1 MTDDKK
7 PRYFEELHLPEPL
20 VRGIKDAGFERL
32 TPIQQRTLPPALAGH
47 DVAGQA
53 QTGTGKTAAFLLAL
67 FNRLLT
73 HEPGAERRPTQP
85 RALIV
90 APTRELAIQIHRD
103 AVNLGRH
110 SDLRIAVVYG
120 GAGYD
125 AQKKRLAEGVDVLI
139 GTPGRLIDFFH
150 QHLYDLKAAEVAVL
164 DEADRMF
171 DLGFIRDIRFLLRRL
186 PPPEKRLTML
196 YSATLSYRVMELA
209 HEHMREPELVRIDP
223 EQVTAASVTERL
235 YFPSMEEKPAL
246 LVGLMRTLRP
256 ERAMVFVNTKR
267 TADYLG
273 RLLKENGFSARILSG
288 DVAQK
293 KRLTTLASFENG
305 DTDVLVT
312 TDVASRGL
320 HIPAVSHVFNYD
332 LPQDREDYVHR
343 IGRTGRAGAS
353 GEAIAFVC
361 ENYAFSLP
369 DIESYIGHEI
379 PREFDHAGLL
389 AEVTQPPPAPRRKS
403 APRRGG
409 GGGGGGRRRSSRR
422 QGGGGGPRHKN

>member
-1 MTDDKK
+1 MTEQENPK
-7 PRYFEELHLPEPL
+7 YFEALHLPEPL
-20 VRGIKDAGFERL
+20 ARGVAEAGFERL

-67 FNRLLT
+67 FNQLMT
-73 HEPGAERRPTQP
+73 HEPALGRRPTQP
-85 RALIV
+85 RALVV

-110 SDLRIAVVYG
+110 TGLRIAVVYG

-139 GTPGRLIDFFH
+139 GTPGRLIDFFR
-150 QHLYDLKAAEVAVL
+150 QHLYDLKAADVAVL

-171 DLGFIRDIRFLLRRL
+171 DLGFIKDIRFLLRRL

-209 HEHMREPELVRIDP
+209 YEHMRNPQLVRIDP
-223 EQVTAASVTERL
+223 EQVTAPSVEEKL
-235 YFPSMEEKPAL
+235 YFPSMEEKPRL
-246 LVGLMRTLRP
+246 LVGLMHNLKP
-256 ERAMVFVNTKR
+256 ERSMVFVNTKR

-273 RLLKENGFSARILSG
+273 RLLKANGFAARILSG

-293 KRLTTLASFENG
+293 KRLTTLAAFENG
-305 DTDVLVT
+305 EINVLVT

-361 ENYAFSLP
+361 ETYAFSLP
-369 DIESYIGHEI
+369 DIEQYIGHEI
-379 PREFDHAGLL
+379 PRDFDHADLL
-389 AEVTQPPPAPRRKS
+389 AEIEKPPPAPRRKGS
-403 APRRGG
+403 VRRGG
-409 GGGGGGRRRSSRR
+409 RRPSDGHHKRNSRPRR
-422 QGGGGGPRHKN
+422 QK

>member
-1 MTDDKK
+1 MTEDKN
-7 PRYFEELHLPEPL
+7 PIFFEQLHLPEPL

-32 TPIQQRTLPPALAGH
+32 TPIQQRTLPPALEGH

-73 HEPGAERRPTQP
+73 REPPPGRKPTQP
-85 RALIV
+85 RALVV

-103 AVNLGRH
+103 AANLGSH
-110 SDLRIAVVYG
+110 SGLRIAVVYG

-125 AQKKRLAEGVDVLI
+125 AQKKHLADGVDVLI
-139 GTPGRLIDFFH
+139 GTPGRLIDFFR
-150 QHLYDLKAAEVAVL
+150 QHLYDLKMAEVAVL

-171 DLGFIRDIRFLLRRL
+171 DLGFIKDIRFLLRRL
-186 PPPEKRLTML
+186 PPPDKRLTML

-209 HEHMREPELVRIDP
+209 HEHMRAPEFVRIDP

-246 LVGLMRTLRP
+246 LVGLMRTLVP
-256 ERAMVFVNTKR
+256 ERSMVFVNTKR

-273 RLLKENGFSARILSG
+273 RLLKTNGFSARILSG

-293 KRLTTLASFENG
+293 KRLTTLAAFESG
-305 DTDVLVT
+305 DINVLVT

-332 LPQDREDYVHR
+332 LPQDAEDYVHR

-369 DIESYIGHEI
+369 DIERYIGHEI
-379 PREFDHAGLL
+379 PREFDHEDLL
-389 AEVTQPPPAPRRKS
+389 FEVTQPPPAPRRKS
-403 APRRGG
+403 GPRRQ
-409 GGGGGGRRRSSRR
+409 GGGGGGRRRSNRR
-422 QGGGGGPRHKN
+422 QGGGGGPRHQR

>member
-1 MTDDKK
+1 LTQSKN
-7 PRYFEELHLPEPL
+7 PRYFEELQLHKALL
-20 VRGIKDAGFERL
+20 QGVNDAGFERL
-32 TPIQQRTLPPALAGH
+32 TPIQQRTLPPALDGH

-73 HEPGAERRPTQP
+73 REPPPGRRSNQP
-85 RALIV
+85 RALVV

-103 AVNLGRH
+103 AVNLGH
-110 SDLRIAVVYG
+110 HTGLRIAVVYG
-120 GAGYD
+120 GAGYE
-125 AQKKRLAEGVDVLI
+125 AQKKHLADGVDVLI
-139 GTPGRLIDFFH
+139 GTPGRLIDFFR
-150 QHLYDLKAAEVAVL
+150 QHLYDLRMAEVAVL

-186 PPPEKRLTML
+186 PAPEDRLTML

-209 HEHMREPELVRIDP
+209 HEHMRAPEFVRIDP
-223 EQVTAASVTERL
+223 EQVTAASVTEQL

-246 LVGLMRTLRP
+246 LVGLMRKLQP
-256 ERAMVFVNTKR
+256 ERAMAFVNTKR
-267 TADYLG
+267 TAEYLG
-273 RLLKENGFSARILSG
+273 RLLRANGFSARVLSG
-288 DVAQK
+288 DVAQN
-293 KRLTTLASFENG
+293 KRLSTLAAFESG
-305 DTDVLVT
+305 DINILVT

-320 HIPAVSHVFNYD
+320 HVPAVSHVFNYD
-332 LPQDREDYVHR
+332 LPQDAEDYVHR

-369 DIESYIGHEI
+369 DIERYIGHEI

-389 AEVTQPPPAPRRKS
+389 ADVERPPPAPRRKS
-403 APRRGG
+403 GGRRGG
-409 GGGGGGRRRSSRR
+409 GGRSSGSRHKGGNRPRRR
-422 QGGGGGPRHKN
+422 N

>member
-1 MTDDKK
+1 MTQSKN
-7 PRYFEELHLPEPL
+7 PRFFEELDLHKTLL
-20 VRGIKDAGFERL
+20 QGIADAGFERL

-73 HEPGAERRPTQP
+73 HAPPPGRRTTQP
-85 RALIV
+85 RALVV

-110 SDLRIAVVYG
+110 TGLRTTVVYG

-125 AQKKRLAEGVDVLI
+125 AQKQHLAEGVDLLI
-139 GTPGRLIDFFH
+139 GTPGRLIDFFR
-150 QHLYDLKAAEVAVL
+150 QHLYDLRMAEVAVL

-186 PPPEKRLTML
+186 PPPEQRLTML

-209 HEHMREPELVRIDP
+209 HEHMRAPELVRIDP

-246 LVGLMRTLRP
+246 LIGLMRTLEP
-256 ERAMVFVNTKR
+256 ERAMAFVNTKR
-267 TADYLG
+267 TAEYLG
-273 RLLKENGFSARILSG
+273 RLLRANGFSARVLSG
-288 DVAQK
+288 DVAQN
-293 KRLTTLASFENG
+293 KRLSTLAAFESG
-305 DTDVLVT
+305 EVAILVT

-320 HIPAVSHVFNYD
+320 HVPAVSHVFNYD
-332 LPQDREDYVHR
+332 LPQDAEDYVHR

-369 DIESYIGHEI
+369 DIERYIGHEI
-379 PREFDHAGLL
+379 QREFDHGKLL
-389 AEVTQPPPAPRRKS
+389 AEVTQPPPAPRRS
-403 APRRGG
+403 SGQRRGG
-409 GGGGGGRRRSSRR
+409 GKRSGGRRDGGRPPRR
-422 QGGGGGPRHKN
+422 R